1 MGGPLPGRLHGGRGD
16 LYSSVTGR
24 QGMAG
29 AAGPRHLCGLG
40 APSLEAPKGQVE
52 DVTLHHQ
59 GSRELW
65 KVLEWEMD
73 SCPRPHSLALLNN

>member
-1 MGGPLPGRLHGGRGD
+1 
-16 LYSSVTGR
+16 
-24 QGMAG
+24 MAG